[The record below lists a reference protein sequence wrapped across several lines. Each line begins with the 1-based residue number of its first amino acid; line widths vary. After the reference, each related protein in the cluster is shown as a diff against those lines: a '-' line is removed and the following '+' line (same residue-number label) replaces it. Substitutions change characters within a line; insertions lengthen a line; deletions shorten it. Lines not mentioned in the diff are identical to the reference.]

1 MPGPARTDSATT
13 NPCSMLLVDED
24 LKRWTAKD
32 RICFSIAYATYHSI
46 WLACFFKQDLAIADV
61 LTIAHEIATLR
72 YRAKD
77 GESQPDEVFGQ
88 LFNLKWA
95 EELCDTYKVC
105 RDDPQRLKLQ
115 PKPEIVYCSSESA
128 DRYTELAKNFFTMA
142 LDLKK
147 LRCTYHPE
155 RYRKNVPRSDSTF
168 QNIIDFLNKFSI
180 QRTYRSK
187 PGLCLQN
194 VLYAT
199 STDLRPWADDVESFE
214 CVAKIALSHPFLGK
228 KTSPFLDIMDR
239 SFRPESNALAWCLG
253 RVAQHGSNPDLA
265 DPFSSLL
272 ELIMFGKDNQNSRNI
287 VHAFSVPYALSLS
300 QYTLQRDSRLEVL
313 LVQKLVEKMLMGH
326 LQRVEGQ
333 KVSSVRDIET
343 QCSISVQE
351 VQIRN
356 VEKEENMG
364 GDNRKSQKDNISTMA
379 KVASLKEDKAESD
392 GNKVDTDGVET
403 ESKRSKAS
411 TEDRK
416 GEDRRSEAVPSSG
429 KGFTKT
435 ATSSNEKR
443 KRPLKPSPSRK
454 REKKPKATK
463 QTS

>member
-1 MPGPARTDSATT
+1 MPGPARTDSATA

-24 LKRWTAKD
+24 LKLWTAKD

-46 WLACFFKQDLAIADV
+46 WLACFFKQDLALADV
-61 LTIAHEIATLR
+61 VTIAHEIATLR
-72 YRAKD
+72 YRGKD

-115 PKPEIVYCSSESA
+115 PKPGIVYCSSESA
-128 DRYTELAKNFFTMA
+128 GQYTELAKNFFTMA

-187 PGLCLQN
+187 PGFCLQN

-199 STDLRPWADDVESFE
+199 STDLRPWADDIESFE

-272 ELIMFGKDNQNSRNI
+272 ELIMFGKDNQNSRKI
-287 VHAFSVPYALSLS
+287 VHAFSAPYALSLS
-300 QYTLQRDSRLEVL
+300 QYTLQRDSRLE
-313 LVQKLVEKMLMGH
+313 
-326 LQRVEGQ
+326 RVEGQ
-333 KVSSVRDIET
+333 KASSVRHMET

-351 VQIRN
+351 VHIRD
-356 VEKEENMG
+356 VEEEENMDR
-364 GDNRKSQKDNISTMA
+364 DNRNSQKDNIGTMA
-379 KVASLKEDKAESD
+379 KVASLEEDKAESD

-403 ESKRSKAS
+403 EFKKNKASTKDCKAKDQRSKAVS
-411 TEDRK
+411 
-416 GEDRRSEAVPSSG
+416 SSG
-429 KGFTKT
+429 KGSSNT

-443 KRPLKPSPSRK
+443 KRPVKPSPSRK
-454 REKKPKATK
+454 REKKPKTTK
-463 QTS
+463 QAS